1 MNHVLNPLIPGR
13 RHETPKEILKDY
25 ELIPEHRGLSRRSV
39 NQEGHYGATPIHTAV
54 IQGNVE
60 DATYLLAAGSD
71 PTHADMYGWTPLHFA
86 ALRDAVELVELFFEG
101 RGKGRSC
108 Q

>member
-1 MNHVLNPLIPGR
+1 
-13 RHETPKEILKDY
+13 
-25 ELIPEHRGLSRRSV
+25 
-39 NQEGHYGATPIHTAV
+39 V